1 MQPISI
7 YTSLPPRMSRINA
20 AGEEF
25 GLEYL
30 KYCLDSWRDHGFEPV
45 TVNSEVEV
53 LKLPLEEWG
62 VRKIEVSRNAAED
75 YGKPFVYLDDFYG
88 KIAEDTDGVM
98 VFANADI
105 FLDFSEEQ
113 LASIRNLQPGEAIV
127 LRRIDIDDL
136 DRTNPEE
143 YTGGYDFLAVHSTD
157 LARFKSDLF
166 ALGVPW
172 WDHFVPLIMRMTGMK
187 SVLLEPSGI
196 FHLRHEERWAGWMRV
211 EVGNRFLKAVMNA
224 TSNGTSAD
232 AANYTREISRIKIRR
247 DAHFVRRLRFMRD
260 FRAEGVTAMS
270 RQELGAMGLLN
281 RSLIEEWRTGETAKT

>member
-7 YTSLPPRMSRINA
+7 YTSLPPRMSRVNA

-88 KIAEDTDGVM
+88 KISEDTDRVM

-105 FLDFSEEQ
+105 FFDFTDEQ
-113 LASIRNLQPGEAIV
+113 VDKIRNLRPGEAIV

-136 DRTNPEE
+136 DRSNPEE
-143 YTGGYDFLAVHSTD
+143 YTGGYDFLAMHSRD
-157 LARFKSDLF
+157 LARFESDLF

-172 WDHFVPLIMRMTGMK
+172 WDHFVPLIMRMTGMT
-187 SVLLEPSGI
+187 SVFLEPSGI
-196 FHLRHEERWAGWMRV
+196 FHLRHEERWSGWMRF
-211 EVGNRFLKAVMNA
+211 EVGNRFLKAVIDA
-224 TSNGTSAD
+224 TRDAKSAD
-232 AANYTREISRIKIRR
+232 AEKYTREISRIKIRK
-247 DAHFVRRLRFMRD
+247 DAHLIRRIRFWRD
-260 FRAEGVTAMS
+260 FRTEGVTAMS
-270 RQELGAMGLLN
+270 RNELGEMGLLN
-281 RSLIEEWRTGETAKT
+281 RSMIEEWRTGKLDRL